1 MPRTE
6 VKGLETK
13 IRWSKRM
20 RKQLTETVRD
30 TKKQAEAVLREGLAA
45 IDSGNYVPKE
55 TLSSSLWV
63 TWKALTFTTAA

>member
-1 MPRTE
+1 M
-6 VKGLETK
+6 ETK

-20 RKQLTETVRD
+20 RKQVTETVRD
-30 TKKQAEAVLREGLAA
+30 TKKQAEAVLRELAA